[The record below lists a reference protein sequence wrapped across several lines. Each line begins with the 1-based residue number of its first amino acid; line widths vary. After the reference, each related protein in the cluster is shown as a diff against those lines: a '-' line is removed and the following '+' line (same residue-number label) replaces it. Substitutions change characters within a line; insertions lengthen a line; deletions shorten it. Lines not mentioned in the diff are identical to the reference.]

1 MLFEHRA
8 VAFLDENR
16 DLFVA
21 RVAAL
26 KNTAFRDEEK
36 DNAKQNGAVKIAGG
50 VDAFAWS
57 ASGDGLVA
65 ASRGGE
71 VTAWHC
77 ASAFFVDPD
86 MITYTRSVTETPARG
101 QGVVVELFDGNRATI
116 RGGDGAVATTSVSSS
131 SAAFFPAL
139 HAHCAEK
146 QWDRAIRLCRF
157 VRDDALW
164 ATLATRAMAVDEL
177 ESASIA
183 YAALEAIEK
192 VRFVEKARAM
202 PSVARR
208 SAELRAFRREH
219 EEAERILL
227 GAGLVF
233 RAVELN
239 LRLLDWDRALALA
252 LEHRTHID
260 TVLHCRAEHLR
271 RAGGRRED
279 KPAYAAAAR
288 EVEVSEEQ
296 VEAKIARERERE
308 KTRVAREE
316 TARAGAKDRSRVAP
330 TAKPSA
336 AKAPEACSPP
346 AWAAMAPRPISSPCP
361 AAAAVNPPPSIQST
375 SVFTSSKWKARKFTR
390 TPSPP

>member
-1 MLFEHRA
+1 
-8 VAFLDENR
+8 
-16 DLFVA
+16 VA

-26 KNTAFRDEEK
+26 KDTAFRDEKK

-65 ASRGGE
+65 ASRSGE

-86 MITYTRSVTETPARG
+86 LITYTRSVTETPARG

-239 LRLLDWDRALALA
+239 LRLLDWAR
-252 LEHRTHID
+252 
-260 TVLHCRAEHLR
+260 LR
-271 RAGGRRED
+271 RRRARGGGFRGAGSGED
-279 KPAYAAAAR
+279 
-288 EVEVSEEQ
+288 
-296 VEAKIARERERE
+296 
-308 KTRVAREE
+308 
-316 TARAGAKDRSRVAP
+316 RAGARARESASGARRDRARRREGP
-330 TAKPSA
+330 KPRGA
-336 AKAPEACSPP
+336 QGEAERREGACGG
-346 AWAAMAPRPISSPCP
+346 ADGVD
-361 AAAAVNPPPSIQST
+361 AAVSASE
-375 SVFTSSKWKARKFTR
+375 
-390 TPSPP
+390 

>member
-1 MLFEHRA
+1 MPVAAARLSRDGAFEHRA

-86 MITYTRSVTETPARG
+86 LITYTRSVTETPARG

-260 TVLHCRAEHLR
+260 TVLHVRAAHLR
-271 RAGGRRED
+271 RGGRRED
-279 KPAYAAAAR
+279 KPAFAAAAR

-296 VEAKIARERERE
+296 VRAKIARERERE
-308 KTRVAREE
+308 KALPAREE
-316 TARAGAKDRSRVAP
+316 TARAGAKDRNRAAP
-330 TAKPSA
+330 KAKPSA
-336 AKAPEACSPP
+336 AKAPAG
-346 AWAAMAPRPISSPCP
+346 ARTG
-361 AAAAVNPPPSIQST
+361 ST
-375 SVFTSSKWKARKFTR
+375 RR
-390 TPSPP
+390 